1 MSETV
6 PAPTGPEIYIPS
18 RAQPANK
25 VLASPG
31 LIIVYGRAG
40 SGKSHGGNQLLR
52 DADFGPKEVL
62 FAMVE
67 NALATYN
74 PPDPGAT
81 NVVQCMNV
89 RDIYDLAIDLGKAAK
104 AGKRIPKVV
113 FVDSI
118 NGATDKEMERY
129 DTQQTGAL
137 TGESLLTPKGDR
149 DTWSEFG
156 DMGKSVIRTLIR
168 LREVVPAFVV
178 VNVTTFQPK
187 GEAPEIAVDG
197 KMIPKHLTRESN
209 VALHIVAQNVVFDPS
224 KGPNGLEK
232 MPHVVL
238 GRGVST
244 GAFDGTGVAR
254 FYRTQD
260 DGEVFCKGHSTLNL
274 VERAYLPDVLR
285 KISGMKPLY

>member
-1 MSETV
+1 MTETL
-6 PAPTGPEIYIPS
+6 AQPETYFPS
-18 RAQPANK
+18 RAMPANK

-40 SGKSHGGNQLLR
+40 SGKSHGGYQLLR
-52 DADFGPKEVL
+52 DARFGPSEVL

-74 PPDPGAT
+74 PPEPAKT
-81 NVVQCMNV
+81 QVVPCSGV
-89 RDIYDLAIDLGKAAK
+89 RDVYDLAIDLGKAAK

-118 NGATDKEMERY
+118 NGATDKEQERY
-129 DTQQTGAL
+129 DAQQTGAL
-137 TGESLLTPKGDR
+137 TGESLLTNKGER

-168 LREVVPAFVV
+168 LREVVPAFVI
-178 VNVTTFQPK
+178 VNVTTHEPK
-187 GEAPEIAVDG
+187 GEGAEIAVDG

-209 VALHIVAQNVVFDPS
+209 VALHIKAQRLAFDAA
-224 KGPNGLEK
+224 KGPGGYEK

-238 GRGVST
+238 GKGVAT
-244 GAFDGTGVAR
+244 GEYDGTGIAR
-254 FYRTQD
+254 FYQTQD
-260 DGEVFCKGHSTLNL
+260 DGEVFAKGHHALNL
-274 VERAYLPDVLR
+274 IERAYLPDILA
-285 KISGMKPLY
+285 KISGQKPLY